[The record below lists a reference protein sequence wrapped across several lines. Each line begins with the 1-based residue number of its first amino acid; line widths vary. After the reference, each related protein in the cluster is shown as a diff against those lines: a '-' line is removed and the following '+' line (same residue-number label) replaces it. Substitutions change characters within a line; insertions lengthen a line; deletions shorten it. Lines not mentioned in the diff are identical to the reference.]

1 MTNRAQIVLEQ
12 EGKIFRPFA
21 HFDTLQQAQRVAT
34 EMNRLNQEAARLTG
48 KTITFIYKVLV
59 RS

>member
-1 MTNRAQIVLEQ
+1 MTNRAEIVLEQ
-12 EGKIFRPFA
+12 EGKVVRPFA
-21 HFDTLQQAQRVAT
+21 HFDTVQQAQRVAE

-48 KTITFIYKVLV
+48 KAITLVYKVLV

>member
-12 EGKIFRPFA
+12 E
-21 HFDTLQQAQRVAT
+21 
-34 EMNRLNQEAARLTG
+34 ARLTG